1 MCFQALG
8 NTTVGQDVLELH
20 AIPTDGRWY
29 WIGIIALLAYVFLFN
44 SIVTLALAYLNR
56 KYLMFYWSG
65 LLIKGTERKF
75 VLSFGKYIN
84 CNRVVFCIYFIAAI
98 KKTQTV
104 IPVDVS
110 DEVAVDEGQSSF
122 LLLPDKHK

>member
-29 WIGIIALLAYVFLFN
+29 WFGIIALLAYVFLFN

-75 VLSFGKYIN
+75 VLLLASTSI
-84 CNRVVFCIYFIAAI
+84 
-98 KKTQTV
+98 V
-104 IPVDVS
+104 IGLFFVS
-110 DEVAVDEGQSSF
+110 TSSQ
-122 LLLPDKHK
+122 L